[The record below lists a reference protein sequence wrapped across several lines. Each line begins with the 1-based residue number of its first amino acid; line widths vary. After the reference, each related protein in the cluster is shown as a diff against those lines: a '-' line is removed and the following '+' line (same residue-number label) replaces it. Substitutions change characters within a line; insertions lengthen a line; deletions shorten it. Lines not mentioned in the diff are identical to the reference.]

1 MDAAKTYFRY
11 GLAPLVDSTYEMSD
25 DSLVAM

>member
-1 MDAAKTYFRY
+1 MPPATYFRY